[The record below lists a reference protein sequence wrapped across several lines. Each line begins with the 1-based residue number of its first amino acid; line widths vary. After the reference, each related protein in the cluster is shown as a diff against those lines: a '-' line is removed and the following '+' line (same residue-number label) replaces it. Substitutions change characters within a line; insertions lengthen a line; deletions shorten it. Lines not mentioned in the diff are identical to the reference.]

1 MDLPGYGG
9 AYNILLKMLENL
21 PKLPHELRNLPN
33 ARHRL
38 SLSGARQ
45 LKIAVEGLK
54 KTDFDDLVAA
64 ADEANTELDRII
76 VIGAR
81 RTLNK
86 GSLSSR
92 AVNL

>member
-1 MDLPGYGG
+1 
-9 AYNILLKMLENL
+9 MLENL

-64 ADEANTELDRII
+64 ADVANTELDRII
-76 VIGAR
+76 VRGTKNVEQGKPVEQGGEPVDA
-81 RTLNK
+81 
-86 GSLSSR
+86 
-92 AVNL
+92 AADVEQDEAA